1 MADYQLNAQK
11 RSIQGK
17 KVSQL
22 RNQDVVPGALY
33 GPKADPLKLQ
43 FKYRELETVLRN
55 AGGTHLIDINVDG
68 DKSYPVVAREVQR
81 DILKQTILHV
91 DFFAVDMNVKIR
103 TEVPVVYE
111 GESPLVAARK
121 AIMLT
126 GPTTLTVEMLPSRM
140 VDRIHVDISGLD
152 EMGATIAVKDLDL
165 GDIVVLND
173 PEEMIAKIVQPS
185 AARAAEALEDEAGAD
200 TEGEEA
206 EDEE

>member
-1 MADYQLNAQK
+1 VADYQLNAQK
-11 RSIQGK
+11 RSILGK

-22 RNQDVVPGALY
+22 RNQDIVPGSLY
-33 GPKADPLKLQ
+33 GPNADALKLQ
-43 FKYRELETVLRN
+43 FQYRELDTVLRS

-140 VDRIHVDISGLD
+140 VDRIHVDISGLE

-185 AARAAEALEDEAGAD
+185 AARAAEALEDEAGAE

-206 EDEE
+206 GDE